1 MYLNA
6 FESAAASPHTSTIS
20 FTPEYFAPRRA
31 KQPALALIANI
42 LADDFAEEVSVISLK
57 GKSSIAD
64 TILIATGKAAR
75 HLDAL
80 AEKIRDAVKREGYD
94 EPAVE
99 GKGDSGW
106 VLVDAGDI
114 IVHLFRAETRK
125 HYNLERM
132 WGATFSAE

>member
-6 FESAAASPHTSTIS
+6 FESAAASPHTSTS

-31 KQPALALIANI
+31 KEPVLSLIADI
-42 LADDFAEEVSVISLK
+42 LADDFAEDVSVISLK

-75 HLDAL
+75 HLEAL
-80 AEKIRDAVKREGYD
+80 AEKIRDAVKSAGYN
-94 EPAVE
+94 EPMVE